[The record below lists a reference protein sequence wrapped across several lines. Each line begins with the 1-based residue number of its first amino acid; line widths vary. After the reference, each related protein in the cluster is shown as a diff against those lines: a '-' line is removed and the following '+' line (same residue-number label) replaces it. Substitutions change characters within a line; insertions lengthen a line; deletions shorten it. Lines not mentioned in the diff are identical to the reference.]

1 MYMLFCRW
9 RLLITLTLIFTYPA
23 LLVEMCSDIYRGSML
38 FIAVFL
44 CVCILGYLAQTTG
57 LCMVRGVR
65 EFRSGNREYLLAV
78 LFSGTLAWVAGVFS
92 YATDFPLQYTTYT
105 LSMWFVFG
113 GFIFGIG
120 SSLNGACGVFTLGKL
135 IRGDFRMVFTVVG
148 WLIGW
153 SILAY
158 WSPDKALVK
167 MDSLPGDIN
176 ILLLFLESLVIIS
189 WVIFGDIKRKKL
201 WFGMMGIGL
210 LAGFVYL
217 YQPKWPPSALLHQ
230 LSQALTNNNVDALPS
245 IEQYILFVALL
256 LGLFV
261 AAWHKNKF
269 QRVRPTI
276 KSVFVHIFAGTLMG
290 VGASLALGANSVHLL
305 VGLPTF
311 SPAGFGAVVGV
322 LVGIWSGFYIKK
334 YINF

>member
-1 MYMLFCRW
+1 
-9 RLLITLTLIFTYPA
+9 
-23 LLVEMCSDIYRGSML
+23 ML

-44 CVCILGYLAQTTG
+44 CVCTLGYLAQTTG

-65 EFRSGNREYLLAV
+65 EFKSGHREYLLAV

-92 YATDFPLQYTTYT
+92 YATDFPLHYTTYT
-105 LSMWFVFG
+105 LSVWFVFG
-113 GFIFGIG
+113 GFIFGVG
-120 SSLNGACGVFTLGKL
+120 SSLNAACGVFTLGKL
-135 IRGDFRMVFTVVG
+135 IRGDFRMVLTVVG

-158 WSPDKALVK
+158 WSPDKELVK

-176 ILLLFLESLVIIS
+176 VLLLVLESLVIIT
-189 WVIFGDIKRKKL
+189 WVFFGDRKRQKL

-230 LSQALTNNNVDALPS
+230 LSQALINNNAYALPS
-245 IEQYILFVALL
+245 TEQYILFVALL

-261 AAWHKNKF
+261 AAWRKKKF
-269 QRVRPTI
+269 QVVRPTI
-276 KSVFVHIFAGTLMG
+276 KSGFVHIFAGTLMG
-290 VGASLALGANSVHLL
+290 IGASLALGGNSIHLL
-305 VGLPTF
+305 AGLPTF
-311 SPAGFGAVVGV
+311 SPAGVGAIVGI

-334 YINF
+334 YVNFFN